1 MIMDI
6 FTIVTAVL
14 VLGIVWGGLVFFISR
29 AVKYEKLKTGNGEKE
44 S

>member
-1 MIMDI
+1 MNI
-6 FTIVTAVL
+6 FTVITAIL

-29 AVKYEKLKTGNGEKE
+29 AVKYEKLKKRNGEEE